1 MGWGMFDFFFF
12 LNRPG
17 YHKFQ
22 KITSEDRIDSVPA
35 GCKMPG
41 FEFIAF
47 NPSAYRPGMFMEK
60 CSCFF
65 YCHDIIHL
73 SYSIAQSA
81 REIFLQHR
89 RGVYSQNTVNLRTR
103 VVICQGWEVRS
114 YGRRKEEKG

>member
-12 LNRPG
+12 LNG
-17 YHKFQ
+17 TCDHKLQ
-22 KITSEDRIDSVPA
+22 EITSKDRINSVSA
-35 GCKMPG
+35 GRQVPG
-41 FEFIAF
+41 FELTSF
-47 NPSAYRPGMFMEK
+47 NPPSNRPWMFMEER
-60 CSCFF
+60 SRFF
-65 YCHDIIHL
+65 NRYYVIHL

-81 REIFLQHR
+81 RGIFLQHR